1 MRVFSQFLRFLTLSA
16 AIFTT
21 AVGFGQ
27 SLSSIQGQVTDPSGA
42 AVPGASVTVTN
53 TATGVSQSTTTDS
66 SGNYLV
72 PALQIGNYDV
82 TAQSSGLE
90 KVLSHGVIVQ
100 VGRNTVQNFQLK
112 VAQASETV
120 TVSAE
125 APVIEAS
132 TQTVGQVINQKTV
145 QEIPL
150 NGRHFLDLGLL
161 VPGSVVPP
169 ANGFLTAPLRGQ
181 GSFGLNTAGNREDE
195 NNIMVNGINLNDM
208 ANGQLTFQPSINTV
222 SEFKIDN
229 SSYSADEGRNSGS
242 IVQIATR
249 SGTNAFHGEVFD
261 FLRNDFFDARN
272 FFNKKTTSSGAPN
285 QMSPFKRNNFG
296 AALGGPIWKNKTFF
310 FGSYEGLRQRQGL
323 PVQTTVLSNTCTPVA
338 PATSCLTEVQQAAAS
353 ADPTTK
359 KLAALIP
366 AANNGANG
374 FLGSAV
380 APVNIDQ
387 WTGDIQ
393 HNLRDSDRLHGYYA
407 FQKDLR
413 KEPTLQGNNLPGFG
427 DTRAS
432 HRQIFTFAETHM
444 FSPAVVNEFR
454 TGFNRIHITF
464 VADSHDDPT
473 AFGFNT
479 GNPGPVGLPA
489 ISITSTGLRFG
500 GINGFPQG
508 RGDLTTV
515 YSDTLSWLRGK
526 HSFKFGGEYRRVYDN
541 SFGQTPG
548 TITYADVPSFI
559 SGTITGFT
567 TTLGN
572 TANHARMGAPAAFAM
587 DNWRIK
593 ENFTLE
599 LGLRWEW
606 NQTPSEINNTS
617 VFFDPSTSSLVQL
630 GTGDRADAFQQNWKN
645 FEPRLGF
652 AWDLFGNGHTVLRSG
667 YGYQVD
673 QFMPGIAIFNNP
685 PLAVS
690 YSLTSG
696 STTAATAL
704 NSVKA
709 AGLSL
714 GTVDRNYKN
723 AVVQSWN
730 LNLQQQLSNS
740 MSVMVGYFGNH
751 GTHLRDG
758 LNLNQPNPTTGAK
771 LFPTLSPSSPIYPSS
786 PIAGAPSAPCPVL
799 PTPCTIGNITQTTG
813 NGWSNYNA
821 LWASLQKHVSRGL
834 QIDANYAWSKALD
847 ETSQNNSAVS
857 VANSFNIA
865 QDYGPSDYDAR
876 HHFTV
881 SAIYDLPFK
890 GNRVVE
896 GWRLSTITSLQ
907 SGNPLRVVAGNLP
920 QIGPNGAVIAPSA
933 SSTTFTG
940 NTNNRPDL
948 LQQVSLVQQIVSAGF
963 QWFPNGVSSVCDP
976 RVVACSSSSIFAM
989 PVSLVGGKNVFHFG
1003 NLARNSIPG
1012 PDFKNADVSLAKV
1025 TKITERLNTEF
1036 RAEVFDLFN
1045 HPNFGN
1051 PGLTAQPGSTSFGLI
1066 TGTRNPT
1073 GDSGSSRQIQLSLKL
1088 LF

>member
-1 MRVFSQFLRFLTLSA
+1 MRVFSQFLRFLTLAA

-42 AVPGASVTVTN
+42 AVPGATVTVTN
-53 TATGVSQSTTTDS
+53 TATGVSQTIKTDS
-66 SGNYLV
+66 SGNYLI
-72 PALQIGNYDV
+72 PALPIGNYDLTV
-82 TAQSSGLE
+82 QSSGLE

-169 ANGFLTAPLRGQ
+169 NNGFLSFPLRGQ

-229 SSYSADEGRNSGS
+229 SSYSADEGRNAGA

-249 SGTNAFHGEVFD
+249 SGTNTFHGEAFD
-261 FLRNDFFDARN
+261 FVRNDFFDARN
-272 FFNKKTTSSGAPN
+272 FFNQKTVTTKNSSGNTVVTPN
-285 QMSPFKRNNFG
+285 PMSPFKRNNFG
-296 AALGGPIWKNKTFF
+296 GNIGGPIWKNKTFF
-310 FGSYEGLRQRQGL
+310 FFSYEGLRQRQGL
-323 PVQTTVLSNTCTPVA
+323 PLTTTVLNSTDA
-338 PATSCLTEVQQAAAS
+338 QSAAAS
-353 ADPTTK
+353 SDPTTR

-366 AANNGANG
+366 AANNGPDG

-393 HNLRDSDRLHGYYA
+393 HNISERDRLHGYYA
-407 FQKDLR
+407 FQKDQR
-413 KEPTLQGNNLPGFG
+413 KEPLLQGNNLPGFG

-464 VADSHDDPT
+464 IADNKDDP
-473 AFGFNT
+473 ASFGFNV
-479 GNPGPVGLPA
+479 GNSGPIGLPRVA
-489 ISITSTGLRFG
+489 ITQTGLRFG

-515 YSDTLSWLRGK
+515 YSDTLSWLKGK

-572 TANHARMGAPAAFAM
+572 TANHVRMGAPAAFAM

-606 NQTPSEINNTS
+606 NQTPTEINNTS
-617 VFFDPSTSSLVQL
+617 VLFDRPSASLVQL
-630 GTGDRADAFQQNWKN
+630 GTGDRSDAFQQNWKN

-652 AWDLFGNGHTVLRSG
+652 AWDVFGNGHTVLRSG

-696 STTAATAL
+696 STTAADAI

-709 AGLSL
+709 AGLAL
-714 GTVDRNYKN
+714 ATVDPDYKN
-723 AVVQSWN
+723 AYVESYN
-730 LNLQQQLSNS
+730 LNVQQQLTNS
-740 MSVMVGYFGNH
+740 MSVMAGYFGSH
-751 GTHLRDG
+751 GTHLRMG
-758 LNLNQPNPTTGAK
+758 INLNQPDPVTGVRPVAA
-771 LFPTLSPSSPIYPSS
+771 LSPSSPIYPST
-786 PIAGAPSAPCPVL
+786 PTAGAPNAPCPPL
-799 PTPCTIGNITQTTG
+799 PTPCTIGNITQTSGIGT
-813 NGWSNYNA
+813 SNYNA
-821 LWASLQKHVSRGL
+821 LWTSVQKHLSRGL
-834 QIDANYAWSKALD
+834 QIDGNYTWSKSLD

-857 VANSFNIA
+857 VANSFNIF

-876 HHFTV
+876 HHFSV

-896 GWRLSTITSLQ
+896 GWRLSTITTLQ
-907 SGNPLRVVAGNLP
+907 SGNPLGVVAGTLP
-920 QIGPNGAVIAPSA
+920 TNTINKVVVAPGV
-933 SSTTFTG
+933 SSSTFTG
-940 NTNNRPDL
+940 NTTNRPDL
-948 LQQVSLVQQIVSAGF
+948 LQPVQLVQQIVAGGV
-963 QWFPNGVSSVCDP
+963 QWFPAASSSVCDP
-976 RVVACSSSSIFAM
+976 RPGGTCPASAMFGM
-989 PVSLVGGKNVFHFG
+989 PVSFVGGKNVLHFG
-1003 NLARNSIPG
+1003 NLARNSILG

-1025 TKITERLNTEF
+1025 TKITERVNTEF

-1066 TGTRNPT
+1066 TSTRNPT

>member
-1 MRVFSQFLRFLTLSA
+1 MRVFSRSLRFLTLAA

-42 AVPGASVTVTN
+42 AVPGATVTVTN
-53 TATGVSQSTTTDS
+53 TGTGVSQTIKTDS
-66 SGNYLV
+66 SGNYLI
-72 PALQIGNYDV
+72 PALPIGTYDV
-82 TAQSSGLE
+82 TVQSSGLE

-229 SSYSADEGRNSGS
+229 SSYSADEGRNAGA

-249 SGTNAFHGEVFD
+249 SGTNNFHGEAFD

-272 FFNKKTTSSGAPN
+272 FFNKKFTSSGAPN

-310 FGSYEGLRQRQGL
+310 FASYEGLRQRQGL
-323 PVQTTVLSNTCTPVA
+323 PVQTTVLS
-338 PATSCLTEVQQAAAS
+338 STEAQAAAAS
-353 ADPTTK
+353 TDATTR

-393 HNLRDSDRLHGYYA
+393 HNFSDSDRLHGYYA

-432 HRQIFTFAETHM
+432 HRQIFTFSETHM

-464 VADSHDDPT
+464 TADNHDDPT

-479 GNPGPVGLPA
+479 GNPGAIGLPQIL
-489 ISITSTGLRFG
+489 ISGTGLRFG

-508 RGDLTTV
+508 RGDLTNV
-515 YSDTLSWLRGK
+515 FADTLSWLKGK

-548 TITYADVPSFI
+548 TITYTDVPSFI
-559 SGTITGFT
+559 SGTISGFT

-572 TANHARMGAPAAFAM
+572 TANHVRMGAPAAFAM
-587 DNWRIK
+587 DNWKIK

-599 LGLRWEW
+599 LGVRWEW
-606 NQTPSEINNTS
+606 NQTPTEINNTS

-630 GTGDRADAFQQNWKN
+630 GTGDRSDAFQQNWKN

-696 STTAATAL
+696 TTTAATAL
-704 NSVKA
+704 TSVKA

-714 GTVDRNYKN
+714 GTVDRDYKN
-723 AVVQSWN
+723 AVVESWN

-740 MSVMVGYFGNH
+740 MSMMVGYFGNH

-758 LNLNQPNPTTGAK
+758 INLNQPNPVTGAK
-771 LFPTLSPSSPIYPSS
+771 LFPTLSPSSPIYPST
-786 PIAGAPSAPCPVL
+786 PVGGAPTAPCPAL
-799 PTPCTIGNITQTTG
+799 PAPCTIGNITQTAS

-821 LWASLQKHVSRGL
+821 LWVSLQRHLSHGL
-834 QIDANYAWSKALD
+834 QIDGNYTWSKALD
-847 ETSQNNSAVS
+847 ETSQNNSTVS

-881 SAIYDLPFK
+881 SAIYDLPFR

-896 GWRLSTITSLQ
+896 GWRLSTITTLQ
-907 SGNPLRVVAGNLP
+907 SGNPLRVVAGSVP
-920 QIGPNGAVIAPSA
+920 AIAGVAPSA
-933 SSTTFTG
+933 TSTTFTG
-940 NTNNRPDL
+940 NTTNRPDL
-948 LQQVSLVQQIVSAGF
+948 LQPVTLVQQFVSGGV
-963 QWFPNGVSSVCDP
+963 QWIPNAVCDP
-976 RVVACSSSSIFAM
+976 RAGACSSSAVFAM
-989 PVSLVGGKNVFHFG
+989 PVAAVGGKNVFHFG
-1003 NLARNSIPG
+1003 NLARNSILG

-1045 HPNFGN
+1045 HPNLGN
-1051 PGLTAQPGSTSFGLI
+1051 PISLTAQPGSTNFGVI
-1066 TGTRNPT
+1066 QNTRNPT
-1073 GDSGSSRQIQLSLKL
+1073 GDAGSSRQIQLSLKL

>member
-1 MRVFSQFLRFLTLSA
+1 MRVFSHFLRFLTLTA
-16 AIFTT
+16 AIFTA

-42 AVPGASVTVTN
+42 AVPGATVTVTN
-53 TATGVSQSTTTDS
+53 TATGVSQTIKTDS
-66 SGNYLV
+66 SGNYLI
-72 PALQIGNYDV
+72 PALPIGNYDV
-82 TAQSSGLE
+82 TVQSSGLE

-249 SGTNAFHGEVFD
+249 SGTNTFHGEAFD
-261 FLRNDFFDARN
+261 FVRNDFFDARN
-272 FFNKKTTSSGAPN
+272 WFNKKTTSTGAANP
-285 QMSPFKRNNFG
+285 MSPFKRNNFG
-296 AALGGPIWKNKTFF
+296 ANLGGPIWKNKTFF
-310 FGSYEGLRQRQGL
+310 FFSYEGLRQRQAL
-323 PVQTTVLSNTCTPVA
+323 PLSTTVLS
-338 PATSCLTEVQQAAAS
+338 STEAQAAAAS
-353 ADPTTK
+353 SDPTTR

-374 FLGSAV
+374 FLGSTV

-387 WTGDIQ
+387 WTGDVQ
-393 HNLRDSDRLHGYYA
+393 HNFSDSDRLHGYYA

-432 HRQIFTFAETHM
+432 HRQIFTFNETHM
-444 FSPAVVNEFR
+444 FSPAVVNDFR
-454 TGFNRIHITF
+454 AGYNRIHITF
-464 VADSHDDPT
+464 VADNADDP
-473 AFGFNT
+473 ASFGFNV
-479 GNPGPVGLPA
+479 GNSGPIGLPQIL
-489 ISITSTGLRFG
+489 ISGTSLRFG

-515 YSDTLSWLRGK
+515 YSDTLSWLKGK

-548 TITYADVPSFI
+548 TITYADVPGFI
-559 SGTITGFT
+559 AGTVTGFT

-617 VFFDPSTSSLVQL
+617 VFFDPSSASLVQL
-630 GTGDRADAFQQNWKN
+630 GTGDRSDAFQQNWKN
-645 FEPRLGF
+645 FEPRVGF
-652 AWDLFGNGHTVLRSG
+652 AWDLFGNGHTVVRSG

-696 STTAATAL
+696 TTTAANAV

-709 AGLSL
+709 AGLAL
-714 GTVDRNYKN
+714 ATVDQDYKN
-723 AVVQSWN
+723 AYVQSYN
-730 LNLQQQLSNS
+730 LNLQQQLTNS
-740 MSVMVGYFGNH
+740 MSLMVGYFGNH

-758 LNLNQPNPTTGAK
+758 LNLNQPDPVTGVRPITA
-771 LFPTLSPSSPIYPSS
+771 LSASSPIYPST
-786 PIAGAPSAPCPVL
+786 PIAGAPNAPCPPL
-799 PTPCTIGNITQTTG
+799 PTPCAIGNITQTSS
-813 NGWSNYNA
+813 NGTSNYNA
-821 LWASLQKHVSRGL
+821 LWASVQKHLSRGL
-834 QIDANYAWSKALD
+834 QLDGNYTWSKAMD

-857 VANSFNIA
+857 VANSRNIF

-876 HHFTV
+876 HHFSV

-890 GNRVVE
+890 GNRFVE
-896 GWRLSTITSLQ
+896 GWRVSTITTLQ
-907 SGNPLRVVAGNLP
+907 SGNPLRVVAGNLAA
-920 QIGPNGAVIAPSA
+920 ITGVAPSA
-933 SSTTFTG
+933 TSTTFTG

-948 LQQVSLVQQIVSAGF
+948 LQPLELTQQIVTAGL
-963 QWFPNGVSSVCDP
+963 QWFPNGVTSVCDP
-976 RVVACSSSSIFAM
+976 RAGACSSSAIFAM
-989 PVSLVGGKNVFHFG
+989 PVAAVGGKNVFHFG
-1003 NLARNSIPG
+1003 NLARNSIVG
-1012 PDFKNADVSLAKV
+1012 PAFKNADVSLAKV
-1025 TKITERLNTEF
+1025 TKITERVNTEF
-1036 RAEVFDLFN
+1036 RAEVFDIFN

-1073 GDSGSSRQIQLSLKL
+1073 GDAGSSRQIQLSLKL

>member
-1 MRVFSQFLRFLTLSA
+1 MQVFGRFFRFSGLALVLLLAS
-16 AIFTT
+16 
-21 AVGFGQ
+21 GLYGQ
-27 SLSSIQGQVTDPSGA
+27 SLSSIQGQVSDPSGA
-42 AVPGASVTVTN
+42 AVPGASVTVTSA
-53 TATGVSQSTTTDS
+53 ATGVTRAAATDA
-66 SGNYLV
+66 SGNYQV
-72 PALQIGNYDV
+72 SALPIGNYDV
-82 TAQSSGLE
+82 SVQSSGLE
-90 KVLSHGVIVQ
+90 RILAKGIVVQ
-100 VGRNTVQNFQLK
+100 VGRTTVQNFQLK

-120 TVSAE
+120 TVTAE
-125 APVIEAS
+125 SPVIETA

-229 SSYSADEGRNSGS
+229 STYSAEEGRNSGS

-249 SGTNAFHGEVFD
+249 SGTNTFHGEGFD
-261 FLRNDFFDARN
+261 FVRNDFFDGRN
-272 FFNKKTTSSGAPN
+272 FFNKKTTSTGAANP
-285 QMSPFKRNNFG
+285 MSPFKRNNFG
-296 AALGGPIWKNKTFF
+296 ANLGGPIWKNKTFF
-310 FGSYEGLRQRQGL
+310 FFSYEGLRQRQGL
-323 PVQTTVLSNTCTPVA
+323 PLSTTVLS
-338 PATSCLTEVQQAAAS
+338 PADAAAAAAS
-353 ADPTTK
+353 TDPTIR

-366 AANNGANG
+366 AANTGTAG

-393 HNLRDSDRLHGYYA
+393 HNISDNDRIHGYYA
-407 FQKDLR
+407 FQRDQR
-413 KEPTLQGNNLPGFG
+413 KEPTLQANNLPGFG

-432 HRQIFTFAETHM
+432 HRQIFTFNETHV
-444 FSPAVVNEFR
+444 FTPAVVNDFR
-454 TGFNRIHITF
+454 AGYNRIHITF
-464 VADSHDDPT
+464 VADNADDP
-473 AFGFNT
+473 ASFGFNV
-479 GNPGPVGLPA
+479 GNSGPIGLPQIL
-489 ISITSTGLRFG
+489 ISSTGLRFG

-508 RGDLTTV
+508 RGDTTTV
-515 YSDTLSWLRGK
+515 YSDTLSWLKGK
-526 HSFKFGGEYRRVYDN
+526 HGFKFGGEYRRVFDN
-541 SFGQTPG
+541 SFAQTPG
-548 TITYADVPSFI
+548 TITFADVPSFI
-559 SGTITGFT
+559 NGTVTGFT

-572 TANHARMGAPAAFAM
+572 TANHTRMGAPAAFAM

-593 ENFTLE
+593 EYFTLE

-606 NQTPSEINNTS
+606 NQTPSETNNTS
-617 VFFDPSTSSLVQL
+617 VFFDPSTASLVQL
-630 GTGDRADAFQQNWKN
+630 GTGDRNIAFNQNWKN
-645 FEPRLGF
+645 FEPRVGF
-652 AWDLFGNGHTVLRSG
+652 SWDLFHNGHTVLRSG
-667 YGYQVD
+667 YGYAVD

-696 STTAATAL
+696 STTPANAI

-709 AGLSL
+709 AGLAL
-714 GTVDRNYKN
+714 ATVDRDYKN
-723 AVVQSWN
+723 AYVQSYN
-730 LNLQQQLSNS
+730 INIQQELGQS
-740 MSVMVGYFGNH
+740 MGLMIGYFGNA
-751 GTHLRDG
+751 GTHLRTG
-758 LNLNQPNPTTGAK
+758 LNLNQPNPVTGLRTISA
-771 LFPTLSPSSPIYPSS
+771 LSPTSPIYPSS
-786 PIAGAPSAPCPVL
+786 PIAGAPNAPCPVL
-799 PTPCTIGNITQTTG
+799 PTPCAIGNITQTSSVGT
-813 NGWSNYNA
+813 SNYNA
-821 LWASLQKHVSRGL
+821 LWVSVQKHLSHGL
-834 QIDANYAWSKALD
+834 QLDGNYTWSKALD

-857 VANSFNIA
+857 VANSFNPFL
-865 QDYGPSDYDAR
+865 DYGPSDYDAR

-890 GNRVVE
+890 GNRLVE
-896 GWRLSTITSLQ
+896 GWRLSTITILQ
-907 SGNPLRVVAGNLP
+907 SGNPLRVVAGNLA

-948 LQQVSLVQQIVSAGF
+948 LQPVQLVQQIITSGAQTGNI
-963 QWFPNGVSSVCDP
+963 QWIPNAVCDP
-976 RVVACSSSSIFAM
+976 RAGACASSAVFGM

-1003 NLARNSIPG
+1003 NLARNSIIG

-1025 TKITERLNTEF
+1025 TPITERLRTEF

-1045 HPNFGN
+1045 HPNLGN
-1051 PGLTAQPGSTSFGLI
+1051 PNLTAQPGASAFGVI
-1066 TGTRNPT
+1066 SGTRNPT
-1073 GDSGSSRQIQLSLKL
+1073 GDAGSSRQIQLSLKL